1 MGKLEIGDLIKD
13 GQIAEL
19 KELDAT
25 LAALLKTY
33 AVVATELAKG
43 IKMEI
48 NSPKD
53 LEKLYAL
60 YTTQASNA
68 NKASVELNATLD
80 KQKQVLQDVAD
91 SLQKKVAAGE
101 LSAKDMKTLTDAS
114 SKNAAALEKVAKA
127 EAAAT
132 KAQNA
137 GNSSRKNVVRTEE
150 DRLRVIKEAIALT
163 NKEVHSIQEAN
174 EANTKMRQA
183 VRLLKDTDEGYTVTL
198 ARMNSTIG
206 INTDY
211 VKRNS
216 DRYTKQKMTIGA
228 YREEIKAAIID
239 LGSANNSMKN
249 LGIIANRCGGII
261 KTKFVGGLNDVRIGV
276 GTMIK
281 GMVGAQAIIGGFQK
295 LMGLFSSGI
304 RSIID
309 FEAANSKLAAILG
322 TTAKNVRDLTADAQ
336 RLGATTKY
344 TAAEATNLQV
354 ELAKLGFSKTE
365 ILQSTEYV
373 LKFAQATGAEL
384 PEAAALAGAALRMF
398 NAETTETERYV
409 SAMAVATTKS
419 ALSFSYLQTAMPIV
433 GPVAKAFN
441 FQIEDTLA
449 LLGKLADA
457 GFDASMAATATR
469 NILLNLADSSGKLA
483 TALGGPVK
491 SLPELVAGLKKLK
504 EQNVDLATT
513 LELTD
518 KRSVSQFNTF
528 LRVADSILP
537 LREQITGVSKE
548 LGDMA
553 DEMGNNVQG
562 AILGLSS
569 AWEALMLTF
578 SNGTG
583 PAKSF
588 IDWVAT
594 KIREIADL
602 LKDPEQRV
610 EGDSS
615 KLTLSAQ
622 KEVQTKMEIQ
632 ELEFQKRIEQL
643 RKEYFQKYLND
654 GLNEESAKVK
664 AMEDAQIQSA
674 KERLVS
680 LGLIKNRQREIYEV
694 DLKNLEKSKAIYTQT
709 LKDWEEN
716 GSFLGFNFKNAGA
729 KMFGLETDEMKNVNK
744 AFVEFANIQMDVSKT
759 ESYTKALDQMID
771 KMSEIAGLED
781 NNGDSST
788 NQELTDKEKREL
800 EKAAKER
807 QRILETMQQSDLDL
821 MDEGLQKEL
830 AKIALNYNK
839 KIAAVRGNSEEEQK
853 TRENLAKK
861 MQQDL
866 SDYEVDFYLKKEQE
880 RIQNKLAVVKKGSDE
895 EYKLQL
901 SLLNIQEEAEKESA
915 IRNNEDILS
924 IEEKYAKKRLE
935 VTENHAVEKNKKL
948 EEEYA
953 TRIVLVNA
961 AMGKE
966 LDELTAKYKKGEMN
980 AEKYEKNKAAIT
992 RKYMLQQ
999 LKTALELAQIMVD
1012 MPGLSDED
1020 KLKMKQ
1026 KVAEAEIAL
1035 SNAVRDNEV
1044 ADTEDAAKAHQKWL
1058 GEFANSL
1065 GTMNDIARD
1074 ALGDTANI
1082 FSGLSTIIE
1091 DIVKDGKLSLE
1102 GLASAVIDVLGGLND
1117 IVHKSYSARIEKIEE
1132 EQDANEEAK
1141 EKDIE
1146 RIENLAETG
1155 AISEEEAEAR
1165 KRAAEDKTA
1174 AKNAELEKKKQA
1186 MAKKQA
1192 TWDKATSIAQ
1202 AGIATAL
1209 AITKA
1214 LPNFILAAI
1223 VGAMGAIQIAT
1234 IAATPIPSYAEG
1246 TKDGYHPG
1254 GKALIGDAGKHEVV
1268 MYNGLAWITPDTPMM
1283 VDLPRGAKVFPD
1295 VDEMETLDWNS
1306 MDSEISFANHKFM
1319 GSKQDIERTTVIND
1333 FSRLERKMDENNKL
1347 LAQRIKQQRKY
1358 DVDRD
1363 FELYKLKKL

>member
-1 MGKLEIGDLIKD
+1 MG
-13 GQIAEL
+13 EL
-19 KELDAT
+19 KISNLVSKGEIEKLQALDEK
-25 LAALLKTY
+25 LASLKETY
-33 AVVATELAKG
+33 VVVANELAKG

-48 NSPKD
+48 NTPKD
-53 LEKLYAL
+53 LDKLYEV
-60 YTTQASNA
+60 YNTQA
-68 NKASVELNATLD
+68 KAAGKTTTEMNATLEQ
-80 KQKQVLQDVAD
+80 QKKVLQDVAD
-91 SLQKKVAAGE
+91 GLQKQASAQNLTSKEMKNISDAA
-101 LSAKDMKTLTDAS
+101 K
-114 SKNAAALEKVAKA
+114 KNAEALEKVAKA
-127 EAAAT
+127 EAATT

-183 VRLLKDTDEGYTVTL
+183 VRLLKDTDEGYAVTL

-228 YREEIKAAIID
+228 YREEVKAAMIE
-239 LGSANNSMKN
+239 LQNGNKSLNN
-249 LGIIANRCGGII
+249 LGIAAKGVGGIL
-261 KTKFVGGLNDVRIGV
+261 KTSVVNGMNEVTSSVGN
-276 GTMIK
+276 MIK
-281 GMVGAQAIIGGFQK
+281 GFIGAQAIINGFQR
-295 LMGLFSSGI
+295 LIGLFQSGFQ
-304 RSIID
+304 SVID

-322 TTAKNVRDLTADAQ
+322 TTSKNVKDLTIDAQ
-336 RLGATTKY
+336 RLGAATKY
-344 TAAEATNLQV
+344 TASEATNLQI

-373 LKFAQATGAEL
+373 LKFAQATGSEL
-384 PEAAALAGAALRMF
+384 PEAAALAGASLRMF
-398 NAETTETERYV
+398 NADTSETERYV

-441 FQIEDTLA
+441 FTIEDTLT
-449 LLGKLADA
+449 LLGKLSDA

-491 SLPELVAGLKKLK
+491 SLPELVAGLKKLQ

-553 DEMGNNVQG
+553 KTMDDNVQG
-562 AILGLSS
+562 AIFGLSS
-569 AWEALMLTF
+569 AWEAFML
-578 SNGTG
+578 SIVKSKGTIKDVIDSIAEWLRNLAFEG
-583 PAKSF
+583 MSGEEDVLGMETKLKKDAEALAKGDVEKAQEDFNKRMKDLKAQGLSDDEAYIKAVEEISQKK
-588 IDWVAT
+588 IDISV
-594 KIREIADL
+594 KEQKEIASSRERAL
-602 LKDPEQRV
+602 IKEQNWKDDMDKGWGYINNKFANVFRYTTSTANEADKAMTAYARNYT
-610 EGDSS
+610 EYMKSLSFNSGLDKIIDSARPKQDES
-615 KLTLSAQ
+615 STQIKT
-622 KEVQTKMEIQ
+622 E
-632 ELEFQKRIEQL
+632 EQL
-643 RKEYFQKYLND
+643 E
-654 GLNEESAKVK
+654 
-664 AMEDAQIQSA
+664 
-674 KERLVS
+674 
-680 LGLIKNRQREIYEV
+680 
-694 DLKNLEKSKAIYTQT
+694 
-709 LKDWEEN
+709 
-716 GSFLGFNFKNAGA
+716 
-729 KMFGLETDEMKNVNK
+729 
-744 AFVEFANIQMDVSKT
+744 
-759 ESYTKALDQMID
+759 
-771 KMSEIAGLED
+771 
-781 NNGDSST
+781 
-788 NQELTDKEKREL
+788 KEKRAL

-830 AKIALNYNK
+830 AKIALSYNK
-839 KIAAVRGNSEEEQK
+839 KIAAVRGNSVEEQK
-853 TRENLAKK
+853 TRENLAQK

-866 SDYEVDFYLKKEQE
+866 GDYEVDFYLKKEQE

-901 SLLNIQEEAEKESA
+901 SLLDVQEEAEKEAA
-915 IRNNEDILS
+915 IRKNESILA
-924 IEEKYAKKRLE
+924 IEEKYAKKRQEILE
-935 VTENHAVEKNKKL
+935 EQSGTRIKAISENAATEQVALDQQYQKNMLDLKKQLALKGNNVTDKDKEDYEEKQYQLTKEYALKSAEAAIDALEMELAASAEGSDERSRIAEELQNKK
-948 EEEYA
+948 A
-953 TRIVLVNA
+953 
-961 AMGKE
+961 E
-966 LDELTAKYKKGEMN
+966 LA
-980 AEKYEKNKAAIT
+980 NKAAELEIEAIDRVNKKDEEAK
-992 RKYMLQQ
+992 RKRMDNLKQWLQF
-999 LKTALELAQIMVD
+999 A
-1012 MPGLSDED
+1012 SD
-1020 KLKMKQ
+1020 
-1026 KVAEAEIAL
+1026 
-1035 SNAVRDNEV
+1035 AVGSIGDLV
-1044 ADTEDAAKAHQKWL
+1044 
-1058 GEFANSL
+1058 
-1065 GTMNDIARD
+1065 GTIYDGKI
-1074 ALGDTANI
+1074 
-1082 FSGLSTIIE
+1082 SKIE
-1091 DIVKDGKLSLE
+1091 D
-1102 GLASAVIDVLGGLND
+1102 
-1117 IVHKSYSARIEKIEE
+1117 
-1132 EQDANEEAK
+1132 EQEANEEAG
-1141 EKDIE
+1141 EKDME

-1174 AKNAELEKKKQA
+1174 VRNAELEKKKQA

-1246 TKDGYHPG
+1246 TNDGYHPG
-1254 GKALIGDAGKHEVV
+1254 GKALVGDAGKHEVV

-1283 VDLPRGAKVFPD
+1283 VDLPSGAKVFPD

-1333 FSRLERKMDENNKL
+1333 FSRLERKMDENNRL

>member
-1 MGKLEIGDLIKD
+1 MG
-13 GQIAEL
+13 EL
-19 KELDAT
+19 KISNLVSKGEIEKLQALDEK
-25 LAALLKTY
+25 LASLKETY
-33 AVVATELAKG
+33 VVVANELAKG

-48 NSPKD
+48 NTPKD
-53 LEKLYAL
+53 LDKLYEV
-60 YTTQASNA
+60 YNTQA
-68 NKASVELNATLD
+68 KAAGKTTTEMNATLEQ
-80 KQKQVLQDVAD
+80 QKKVLQDVAD
-91 SLQKKVAAGE
+91 GLQKQASAQNLTSKEMKNISDAA
-101 LSAKDMKTLTDAS
+101 K
-114 SKNAAALEKVAKA
+114 KNAEALEKVAKA
-127 EAAAT
+127 EAATT

-183 VRLLKDTDEGYTVTL
+183 VRLLKDTDEGYAVTL

-228 YREEIKAAIID
+228 YREEVKAAMIE
-239 LGSANNSMKN
+239 LQNGNKSLNN
-249 LGIIANRCGGII
+249 LGIAAKGVGGIL
-261 KTKFVGGLNDVRIGV
+261 KTSVVNGMNEVTSSVGN
-276 GTMIK
+276 MIK
-281 GMVGAQAIIGGFQK
+281 GFIGAQAIINGFQR
-295 LMGLFSSGI
+295 LIGLFQSGFQ
-304 RSIID
+304 SVID

-322 TTAKNVRDLTADAQ
+322 TTSKNVKDLTIDAQ
-336 RLGATTKY
+336 RLGAATKY
-344 TAAEATNLQV
+344 TASEATNLQI

-373 LKFAQATGAEL
+373 LKFAQATGSEL
-384 PEAAALAGAALRMF
+384 PEAAALAGASLRMF
-398 NAETTETERYV
+398 NADTSETERYV

-441 FQIEDTLA
+441 FTIEDTLT
-449 LLGKLADA
+449 LLGKLSDA

-491 SLPELVAGLKKLK
+491 SLPELVAGLKKLQ

-553 DEMGNNVQG
+553 KTMDDNVQG
-562 AILGLSS
+562 AIFGLSS
-569 AWEALMLTF
+569 AWEAFML
-578 SNGTG
+578 SIVKSKGTIKDVIDSIAEWLRNLAFEG
-583 PAKSF
+583 MSGEEDVLGMETKLKKDAEALAKGDVEKAQEDFNKRMKDLKAQGLSDDEAYIKAVEEISQKK
-588 IDWVAT
+588 IDISV
-594 KIREIADL
+594 KEQKEIASSRERAL
-602 LKDPEQRV
+602 IKEQNWKDDMDKGWGYINNKFANVFRYTTSTANEADKAMTAYARNYT
-610 EGDSS
+610 EYMKSLSFNSGLDKIIDSARPKQDES
-615 KLTLSAQ
+615 STQIKT
-622 KEVQTKMEIQ
+622 E
-632 ELEFQKRIEQL
+632 EQL
-643 RKEYFQKYLND
+643 E
-654 GLNEESAKVK
+654 
-664 AMEDAQIQSA
+664 
-674 KERLVS
+674 
-680 LGLIKNRQREIYEV
+680 
-694 DLKNLEKSKAIYTQT
+694 
-709 LKDWEEN
+709 
-716 GSFLGFNFKNAGA
+716 
-729 KMFGLETDEMKNVNK
+729 
-744 AFVEFANIQMDVSKT
+744 
-759 ESYTKALDQMID
+759 
-771 KMSEIAGLED
+771 
-781 NNGDSST
+781 
-788 NQELTDKEKREL
+788 KEKRAL

-830 AKIALNYNK
+830 AKIALSYNK
-839 KIAAVRGNSEEEQK
+839 KIAAVRGNSVEEQK
-853 TRENLAKK
+853 TRENLAQK

-866 SDYEVDFYLKKEQE
+866 GDYEVDFYLKKEQE

-901 SLLNIQEEAEKESA
+901 SLLDVQEEAEKEAA
-915 IRNNEDILS
+915 IRKNESILA
-924 IEEKYAKKRLE
+924 IEEKYAKKRQEILE
-935 VTENHAVEKNKKL
+935 EQSGTRIKAISENAATEQVALDQQYQKNMLDLKKQLALKGNNVTDKDKEDYEEKQYQLTKEYALKSAEAAIDALEMELAASAEGSDERSRIAEELQNKK
-948 EEEYA
+948 A
-953 TRIVLVNA
+953 
-961 AMGKE
+961 E
-966 LDELTAKYKKGEMN
+966 LA
-980 AEKYEKNKAAIT
+980 NKAAELEIEAIDRVNKKDEEAK
-992 RKYMLQQ
+992 RKRMDNLKQWLQF
-999 LKTALELAQIMVD
+999 A
-1012 MPGLSDED
+1012 SD
-1020 KLKMKQ
+1020 
-1026 KVAEAEIAL
+1026 
-1035 SNAVRDNEV
+1035 AVGSIGDLV
-1044 ADTEDAAKAHQKWL
+1044 
-1058 GEFANSL
+1058 
-1065 GTMNDIARD
+1065 GTIYDGKI
-1074 ALGDTANI
+1074 
-1082 FSGLSTIIE
+1082 SKIE
-1091 DIVKDGKLSLE
+1091 D
-1102 GLASAVIDVLGGLND
+1102 
-1117 IVHKSYSARIEKIEE
+1117 
-1132 EQDANEEAK
+1132 EQEANEEAG
-1141 EKDIE
+1141 EKDME

-1174 AKNAELEKKKQA
+1174 VRNAELEKKKQA

-1333 FSRLERKMDENNKL
+1333 FSRLERKMDENNRL

>member
-25 LAALLKTY
+25 LATLLKTY
-33 AVVATELAKG
+33 TVVATELAKG
-43 IKMEI
+43 IKMEV

-68 NKASVELNATLD
+68 NKVSVELNATLD

-127 EAAAT
+127 ELSAT
-132 KAQNA
+132 KVQIA
-137 GNSSRKNVVRTEE
+137 GNSARKNAKLSEE
-150 DRLRVIKEAIALT
+150 ERLKVIKSAIELT
-163 NKEVHSIQEAN
+163 NQEIHSRAQAKEVNKQLQ
-174 EANTKMRQA
+174 KA
-183 VRLLKDTDEGYTVTL
+183 VDVLKDTDEDYIRTL
-198 ARMNSTIG
+198 ARLNSTIG
-206 INTDY
+206 VNTDY

-228 YREEIKAAIID
+228 YREEVKAAMIE
-239 LGSANNSMKN
+239 LQNGNKSLNN
-249 LGIIANRCGGII
+249 LGIAAKGFGGIL
-261 KTKFVGGLNDVRIGV
+261 KTSVVNGMNEVTSSVGN
-276 GTMIK
+276 MIK
-281 GMVGAQAIIGGFQK
+281 GFIGAQAIINGFQR
-295 LMGLFSSGI
+295 LIGLFQSGFQ
-304 RSIID
+304 SVID

-322 TTAKNVRDLTADAQ
+322 TTSKNVKDLTIDAQ
-336 RLGATTKY
+336 RLGAATKY
-344 TAAEATNLQV
+344 TASEATNLQI

-373 LKFAQATGAEL
+373 LKFAQATGSEL
-384 PEAAALAGAALRMF
+384 PEAAALAGASLRMF
-398 NAETTETERYV
+398 NADTSETERYV

-441 FQIEDTLA
+441 FTIEDTLT
-449 LLGKLADA
+449 LLGKLSDA

-491 SLPELVAGLKKLK
+491 SLPELVAGLKKLQ

-553 DEMGNNVQG
+553 KTMDDNVQG
-562 AILGLSS
+562 AIFGLSS
-569 AWEALMLTF
+569 AWEAFML
-578 SNGTG
+578 SIVKSKGTI
-583 PAKSF
+583 KDV
-588 IDWVAT
+588 IDSIADWLRNLAFEGMSGEEDVLGMET
-594 KIREIADL
+594 KLKKDAEALARGDVEKAQEDFNKRMKDLKAQGLSDDEAYIKAVEEISKKKIDISVKEQKEIASSRERAL
-602 LKDPEQRV
+602 IKEQNWKDDMNKGWGYINNKFANVFRYTTSTANEADKAMTAYARNYT
-610 EGDSS
+610 EYMKSLSFNSGIDKIIDSAKPKQDES
-615 KLTLSAQ
+615 STQIK
-622 KEVQTKMEIQ
+622 TK
-632 ELEFQKRIEQL
+632 EQL
-643 RKEYFQKYLND
+643 E
-654 GLNEESAKVK
+654 
-664 AMEDAQIQSA
+664 
-674 KERLVS
+674 
-680 LGLIKNRQREIYEV
+680 
-694 DLKNLEKSKAIYTQT
+694 
-709 LKDWEEN
+709 
-716 GSFLGFNFKNAGA
+716 
-729 KMFGLETDEMKNVNK
+729 
-744 AFVEFANIQMDVSKT
+744 
-759 ESYTKALDQMID
+759 
-771 KMSEIAGLED
+771 
-781 NNGDSST
+781 
-788 NQELTDKEKREL
+788 KEKRAL

-830 AKIALNYNK
+830 AKIALSYNK
-839 KIAAVRGNSEEEQK
+839 KIAAVRGNLEEEQK

-866 SDYEVDFYLKKEQE
+866 GDYEVDFYLKKEQE
-880 RIQNKLAVVKKGSDE
+880 RIENKLAVVKKGSDE
-895 EYKLQL
+895 EYELQL

-915 IRNNEDILS
+915 IRKNEDILA
-924 IEEKYAKKRLE
+924 IEEKYAKKRQE
-935 VTENHAVEKNKKL
+935 IL
-948 EEEYA
+948 EEQSGARIKAISENAAAEQVALNQQYQKNMLDLKKQFSQKGNNVTDKDKEDYEEKQYQITKEYA
-953 TRIVLVNA
+953 LKSAEAAIDALEMELAASTEGSDERSRIA
-961 AMGKE
+961 EE
-966 LDELTAKYKKGEMN
+966 LQNKRAELA
-980 AEKYEKNKAAIT
+980 NKAAELEIEAIERVT
-992 RKYMLQQ
+992 EKDDEAKKKRMRNLQDW
-999 LKTALELAQIMVD
+999 LLLA
-1012 MPGLSDED
+1012 SDAVGSIGD
-1020 KLKMKQ
+1020 LIGTLYDGK
-1026 KVAEAEIAL
+1026 IA
-1035 SNAVRDNEV
+1035 
-1044 ADTEDAAKAHQKWL
+1044 K
-1058 GEFANSL
+1058 
-1065 GTMNDIARD
+1065 
-1074 ALGDTANI
+1074 
-1082 FSGLSTIIE
+1082 IE
-1091 DIVKDGKLSLE
+1091 D
-1102 GLASAVIDVLGGLND
+1102 
-1117 IVHKSYSARIEKIEE
+1117 

-1165 KRAAEDKTA
+1165 KRAAEEKTA

-1192 TWDKATSIAQ
+1192 VWDKATSIAQ

-1223 VGAMGAIQIAT
+1223 VGAMGAIQVAT

-1246 TKDGYHPG
+1246 TKDGVHPG
-1254 GKALIGDAGKHEVV
+1254 GKALVGDAGKREVV
-1268 MYNGLAWITPDTPMM
+1268 MYNGLAWVTPDTPMM

-1306 MDSEISFANHKFM
+1306 MNSEISFANHKFM

-1358 DVDRD
+1358 DADRD